1 MVATAAAATV
11 GDGGDGDFF
20 SFGVVLR
27 SYQFDLGDRKWN
39 WVHTAIN
46 DGGLHL
52 RKEDFLSK
60 ILKKNKEKW
69 CLEVRL

>member
-1 MVATAAAATV
+1 MVATAAAAATV
-11 GDGGDGDFF
+11 GDGGGGDFF
-20 SFGVVLR
+20 CFGVVLR

-52 RKEDFLSK
+52 RNEDFLSK
-60 ILKKNKEKW
+60 VLKKTRRNDA
-69 CLEVRL
+69 